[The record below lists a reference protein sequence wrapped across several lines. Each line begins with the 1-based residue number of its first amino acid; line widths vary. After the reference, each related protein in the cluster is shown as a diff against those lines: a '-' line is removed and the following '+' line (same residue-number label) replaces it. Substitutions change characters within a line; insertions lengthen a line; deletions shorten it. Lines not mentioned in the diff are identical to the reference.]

1 MSSCEIGIAA
11 VTTGD
16 ACSMAVTG
24 LFSDDLS
31 NIANLYTG
39 DCPARF
45 QEFANGCTSL
55 IGNTVSLTDDYLY
68 VIFTI
73 HHSYTTGS
81 ITVYNLLKRS

>member
-1 MSSCEIGIAA
+1 MGRAA

-24 LFSDDLS
+24 LFNDDIS

-55 IGNTVSLTDDYLY
+55 FGNTVSL
-68 VIFTI
+68 
-73 HHSYTTGS
+73 
-81 ITVYNLLKRS
+81 